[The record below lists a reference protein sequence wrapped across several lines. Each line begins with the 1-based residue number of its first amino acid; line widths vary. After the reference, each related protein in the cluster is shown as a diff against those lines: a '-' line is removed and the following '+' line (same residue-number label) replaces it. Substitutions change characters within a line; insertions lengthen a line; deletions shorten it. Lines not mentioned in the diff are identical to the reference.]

1 VGHLLSR
8 GIPVA
13 SRSVPRRAATL
24 AGMATRGGPQ
34 RKGGR
39 PTPGKGRAGGTK
51 PTPKPTAKRKPAPT
65 QAAPVPAP
73 PPGPFR
79 LGAIPGATPGKWI
92 DIWKT
97 RMPRNPLELVP
108 LTVAEQHAAFARGDV
123 DAAIVRLPI
132 DRDGLNVIPLYEE
145 TTVVVCAADSALT
158 AADELTAEDLLGEVR
173 IVPGDDVLSFD
184 VAGTAEP
191 RFAAPATTGEAV
203 EIVATGVAIVLV
215 PMSLARL
222 HHRKDVTF
230 RPLAEAPAS
239 AVALAWPAEGAT
251 ELVDTFVGIVRGRT
265 SNSSR

>member
-1 VGHLLSR
+1 
-8 GIPVA
+8 
-13 SRSVPRRAATL
+13 
-24 AGMATRGGPQ
+24 
-34 RKGGR
+34 
-39 PTPGKGRAGGTK
+39 
-51 PTPKPTAKRKPAPT
+51 
-65 QAAPVPAP
+65 
-73 PPGPFR
+73 
-79 LGAIPGATPGKWI
+79 
-92 DIWKT
+92 
-97 RMPRNPLELVP
+97 MPRNPLELVP

-230 RPLAEAPAS
+230 RPLVEAPAS